1 MLELKNS
8 SIFFILSITMDYTN
22 VDVCTLNGDVIASYD
37 GKNSIP
43 EELNNVSVNNISVEN
58 NTLQITLNI
67 DAE

>member
-1 MLELKNS
+1 MKL
-8 SIFFILSITMDYTN
+8 IDILSITTDYTDIN
-22 VDVCTLNGDVIASYD
+22 VLNLDGDVIANYD

-58 NTLQITLNI
+58 NTLILTLNI

>member
-1 MLELKNS
+1 MAKLKTVY
-8 SIFFILSITMDYTN
+8 ILSITMDYTN
-22 VDVCTLNGDVIASYD
+22 VDVCVLNGDVIANYD

-43 EELNNVSVNNISVEN
+43 EELNNVSINNISVEN

>member
-1 MLELKNS
+1 MKLIDL
-8 SIFFILSITMDYTN
+8 LSITMDYTN
-22 VDVCTLNGDVIASYD
+22 VDVCVLNGDVIANYD

-58 NTLQITLNI
+58 NTLILTLNI

>member
-1 MLELKNS
+1 MKLIDL
-8 SIFFILSITMDYTN
+8 LSITMDYIN
-22 VDVCTLNGDVIASYD
+22 VNVCVLNGYVIASYD

>member
-1 MLELKNS
+1 MKLIDL
-8 SIFFILSITMDYTN
+8 LSITMDYTN
-22 VDVCTLNGDVIASYD
+22 VNVCVLNGDVIASYD
-37 GKNSIP
+37 GKNSIS

>member
-1 MLELKNS
+1 MKLVN
-8 SIFFILSITMDYTN
+8 ILSITMDYTN
-22 VDVCTLNGDVIASYD
+22 VNVCDLCGDVIASYD

>member
-1 MLELKNS
+1 MKL
-8 SIFFILSITMDYTN
+8 IDILSITTDYTDIN
-22 VDVCTLNGDVIASYD
+22 VLNLDGDVIANYD

>member
-1 MLELKNS
+1 MKL
-8 SIFFILSITMDYTN
+8 IDILSITTDYTDIN
-22 VDVCTLNGDVIASYD
+22 VLNLDGDVIANYD

-67 DAE
+67 YAE

>member
-1 MLELKNS
+1 MKLIDL
-8 SIFFILSITMDYTN
+8 LSITMDYTN
-22 VDVCTLNGDVIASYD
+22 VNVCVLNGDVIASYD
-37 GKNSIP
+37 GKTSIP

>member
-1 MLELKNS
+1 MKLVN
-8 SIFFILSITMDYTN
+8 ILSITMDYTN
-22 VDVCTLNGDVIASYD
+22 VNVCDLSDDIIASYD

>member
-1 MLELKNS
+1 MKLIDL
-8 SIFFILSITMDYTN
+8 LSITMDYTN
-22 VDVCTLNGDVIASYD
+22 VNVCALNGDVIALYD

-43 EELNNVSVNNISVEN
+43 EELNNVSINNISVEN

>member
-1 MLELKNS
+1 MKL
-8 SIFFILSITMDYTN
+8 IDILSITMDYTN

-37 GKNSIP
+37 SKNSIP

>member
-1 MLELKNS
+1 MKL
-8 SIFFILSITMDYTN
+8 IDILSITTDYTDIN
-22 VDVCTLNGDVIASYD
+22 VLNLDGDVIANYD

-43 EELNNVSVNNISVEN
+43 EELNNVSVNNISVKN